1 MVARITQ
8 GTITSQLLRNL
19 NNNLNRSSNIQEQ
32 LSTGMKINKPSDDPV
47 GITYSLR
54 YRSDLSVNER
64 YQSNVDSA
72 VSWLDYNDTL
82 LSQVNDVLKRAKELA
97 VQGGNGTNPDV
108 SLDNIALEME
118 QLKSQLVEIG
128 NSTFKGKFVF
138 NGQFTGDVPY
148 PSSDDAIKAV
158 TDSSALDY
166 VISAGIK
173 LPVNLSGNDV
183 FGYPPNSVDKTV
195 VKSPIY
201 EDDNIF
207 NVLDQMIANL
217 KSGTGVAGQIPLLE
231 SRIDKVLT
239 QQADIGART
248 NRVELMQSRLADLN
262 VNLQTLQAKTEDV
275 DYDDLIIKSKVN
287 ESVYQASLSVGSSI
301 IRPTLVDFLR

>member
-8 GTITSQLLRNL
+8 GAITSQLLRNL
-19 NNNLNRSSNIQEQ
+19 NNNLNRSSKIEEQ

-64 YQSNVDSA
+64 YKSNVDSA

-82 LSQVNDVLKRAKELA
+82 LSQVNDVLKRVKELA
-97 VQGGNGTNPDV
+97 VQGSNGTNPDV
-108 SLDNIALEME
+108 SLDNIALEMN
-118 QLKSQLVEIG
+118 QLKGQLVEIG
-128 NSTFKGKFVF
+128 NSTFNGKYVF
-138 NGQFTGDVPY
+138 NGQFTGDIPY
-148 PSSDDAIKAV
+148 PDSNKAIETV
-158 TDSSALDY
+158 TDSGTIDY
-166 VISAGIK
+166 VIGAGIK
-173 LPVNLSGNDV
+173 LPVNLSGNAV
-183 FGYPPNSVDKTV
+183 FGYPPNSVDKSV
-195 VKSPIY
+195 VKSPVY

-207 NVLDQMIANL
+207 NVLDQMITNL
-217 KSGTGVAGQIPLLE
+217 QSGTGVANQISLLE
-231 SRIDKVLT
+231 SRMDKILT

-262 VNLQTLQAKTEDV
+262 MNLQSLQAKTEDV

-287 ESVYQASLSVGSSI
+287 DNVYQASLSVGSKI
-301 IRPTLVDFLR
+301 IQPTLVDFLN